1 MSHPHILTL
10 KTHTFLHTHTYAIVV
25 DFVLY
30 QPTKVYIADP
40 DLILPRGELEFTTL
54 DPTLK

>member
-1 MSHPHILTL
+1 MNLQHPQ
-10 KTHTFLHTHTYAIVV
+10 THTHSHIQLLAIVV
-25 DFVLY
+25 DFVLC